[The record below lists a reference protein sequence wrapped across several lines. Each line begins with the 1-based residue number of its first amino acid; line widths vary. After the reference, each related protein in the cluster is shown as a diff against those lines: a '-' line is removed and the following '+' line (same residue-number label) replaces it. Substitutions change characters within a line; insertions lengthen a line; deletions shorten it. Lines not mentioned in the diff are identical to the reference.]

1 MLPEEGRM
9 PRKEGL
15 LPEESRMPGK
25 EGLLSEKALLPEEGL
40 SPARASVRRP
50 VGITYPTG
58 CFFYALMTNNIEMLP
73 KR

>member
-9 PRKEGL
+9 PGKEGL

-25 EGLLSEKALLPEEGL
+25 EGLLSEKGL

-58 CFFYALMTNNIEMLP
+58 CFFYALMTNNIEILP

>member
-1 MLPEEGRM
+1 M
-9 PRKEGL
+9 PRKEGM
-15 LPEESRMPGK
+15 LPEESRMPRK
-25 EGLLSEKALLPEEGL
+25 EGMLPEKALLSEEGL

-58 CFFYALMTNNIEMLP
+58 CFFYALITNNNEILP